1 MMDGKALDN
10 VASLAWFAPEL
21 AVTAAL
27 LLVVLA
33 DLVPSLRAGRA
44 APAFA
49 AIGLAC
55 ALLAVFF
62 YYVEFAVARHGGGG
76 AAGGGLPHLQQILS
90 GELGGATPPVDIFAG
105 AEGVGRNRF
114 GLLRVDP
121 FALFFK
127 MLILVSL
134 LLVVGF
140 SWHHRGIRRYGDGEY
155 YALLLASALGLLLM
169 ASATDLLMVYLS
181 IEMVSLPSYALSG
194 FFRRDRKSSEAGLKY
209 VLYGA
214 VASAVMIYGLSLLYG
229 LTGTLSLQEI
239 PSRLRGTL
247 SFAPGLLGQTPAL
260 SLATL
265 FILGGF
271 AFKIA
276 AFPFHTWCPDVYEG
290 APTPV
295 TAFLSVAPKVAG
307 FAVMLRFLS
316 MAFPDPAARDA
327 VNPNWPAFLTVAAV
341 LTMTWG
347 NLAALGQT
355 NVKRLLAYS
364 AIAHAGYLLMGVVTV
379 SSGMADAPREQ
390 GEAVIRVGR
399 EAVLFYLVAYAFM
412 DLGAFFAVIVIA
424 DRLGVED
431 LDGYRGLGWRAPA
444 VAAAMTIFLLSLI
457 GLPPMVGFVGKLL
470 LFKAV
475 IEARLF
481 WLAVVGVLN
490 SVISLYYYVKVIR
503 AMYLEGVPADG
514 QTVPALPVP
523 KFATFL
529 LYAMAVPTV
538 WLGVSFG
545 RLYELVRYSLTGIA
559 Y

>member
-1 MMDGKALDN
+1 MGGIPLDN

-21 AVTAAL
+21 AVTVAL
-27 LLVVLA
+27 LLVLLA
-33 DLVPSLRAGRA
+33 DLVPALKAGRS
-44 APAFA
+44 APALA

-55 ALLAVFF
+55 AISAVFF
-62 YYVEFAVARHGGGG
+62 YYVEFLVGGQTGG
-76 AAGGGLPHLQQILS
+76 AAGVALHPVQQVLS
-90 GELGGATPPVDIFAG
+90 GQLSGATPPVDIFF
-105 AEGVGRNRF
+105 R
-114 GLLRVDP
+114 LLRIDP

-127 MLILVSL
+127 LLILVSM

-140 SWHHRGIRRYGDGEY
+140 SWHHRGIRRYGEGEY
-155 YALLLASALGLLLM
+155 YALLLVSALGLLLM

-181 IEMVSLPSYALSG
+181 IEIVSLPSYALSG

-239 PSRLRGTL
+239 LPRLRATTL
-247 SFAPGLLGQTPAL
+247 GASSGLMGQTPAL
-260 SLATL
+260 TLATL

-271 AFKIA
+271 TFKIA

-290 APTPV
+290 SPTPV

-316 MAFPDPAARDA
+316 VAFPDPAAPSA
-327 VNPNWPAFLTVAAV
+327 VNPSWPAFLTVGAV

-355 NVKRLLAYS
+355 NLKRLLAYS

-379 SSGMADAPREQ
+379 STGMLDAPMEQ
-390 GEAVIRVGR
+390 REAVIRVGR

-431 LDGYRGLGWRAPA
+431 LAGYRGLGWRAPW

-457 GLPPMVGFVGKLL
+457 GLPPMAGFVGKLL

-475 IEARLF
+475 LEARLV

-490 SVISLYYYVKVIR
+490 SVISLCYYVKVMK
-503 AMYLEGVPADG
+503 AMYLEGIPAEGQTLPGLRVPA
-514 QTVPALPVP
+514 
-523 KFATFL
+523 FATIL
-529 LYAMAVPTV
+529 LIVLAAPTV
-538 WLGVSFG
+538 ILGIAFEP
-545 RLYELVRYSLTGIA
+545 LYDFVRYSLTGIG